1 MPVKTVEAAVIAS
14 LEPTAMRDT
23 AIDHDNEVLVQYD
36 PARRPL
42 GEFGQSKFIAFHIS
56 ETGENERLVIRP
68 GVQKMARSQWEK
80 WANNTAPLIKAAR
93 SHGVLRKVSDRTDLL
108 AIEQEDPY
116 LAQDI
121 LKHTFDGLLLGEWAK
136 GGYLKMSP
144 VLQEA
149 MTLKSDSGE
158 SSAIAKKKFLF
169 GQQVA

>member
-1 MPVKTVEAAVIAS
+1 MPVKTVEAPVIAS
-14 LEPTAMRDT
+14 LEPAVMRDT
-23 AIDHDNEVLVQYD
+23 AIAHDDEVLVQYD

-56 ETGENERLVIRP
+56 ESGENERLVIRP

-116 LAQDI
+116 LAQDV

-136 GGYLKMSP
+136 GYLKMSP

-149 MTLKSDSGE
+149 MTLKSESGE